1 MAKKKAINIDDLLQ
15 QGFSIIQDE
24 IKRLQKGTPQLLS
37 QEAAQVLNNYL
48 RTLLAMKREE
58 RQDVLS
64 EDLTALNDQE
74 LDKLAQQAMTFV
86 KKKDSK

>member
-1 MAKKKAINIDDLLQ
+1 MPKKKAINIDDLLQ

-24 IKRLQKGTPQLLS
+24 IKRLQKGAPQLLS
-37 QEAAQVLNNYL
+37 QESAQVLNNYL

-74 LDKLAQQAMTFV
+74 LDKLAAQAMTFV

>member
-37 QEAAQVLNNYL
+37 QESAQVLNNYL

-58 RQDVLS
+58 RQEVLA
-64 EDLTALNDQE
+64 EDLTQLDDQE
-74 LDKLAQQAMTFV
+74 LDKLAQQAITFV
-86 KKKDSK
+86 KKKD